1 LNSIKNVSR
10 DTNVLN
16 WLLAAASVVVIIAGV
31 RAAHSLV
38 VPFLVAAFLAV
49 ICTPALQW
57 LQRKGVPTAIALL
70 LVIGGMSAVVVGVGL
85 VVTASI
91 QDFSGKV
98 PEYTAKL
105 QQLLKDAEPWIDKAR
120 EWAGI
125 GAADADANSDQL
137 NNPLSP
143 DNLVGYFVTFLSGI
157 TGLFGNVFL
166 VLVTLM
172 FMLLEASGFPR
183 KLLALSGGRPLL
195 SEQANRIRDS
205 IYQYVTLKTII
216 SLCTGMLV
224 ALLIKVLGVDYPVMW
239 GLLAFFFNFVPSIG
253 SIIAAVPAVLLAL
266 IQTDLQTTLF
276 TVAGYVV
283 INVAIGNFIE
293 PRVMGRGLGL
303 STLVVF
309 LSLVFWGWVLGPIG
323 MLLSVPLTMIV
334 KVALENFRQTRW
346 IAVLL
351 SANPE
356 KVEAEG

>member
-1 LNSIKNVSR
+1 MQSKPH

-38 VPFLVAAFLAV
+38 VPFLMAAFLAV

-57 LQRKGVPTAIALL
+57 LQRKGVPTALALL
-70 LVIGGMSAVVVGVGL
+70 LVIGGMSMAVVFVGL
-85 VVTASI
+85 VASESI
-91 QDFSGKV
+91 QDFSAKI
-98 PEYTAKL
+98 PEYTKQLEQRVGDL
-105 QQLLKDAEPWIDKAR
+105 QPMIDKAR
-120 EWAGI
+120 EWTGI
-125 GAADADANSDQL
+125 GSSADDQSSVTLQNSEATKQF
-137 NNPLSP
+137 
-143 DNLVGYFVTFLSGI
+143 VGYFGSFLSGLA
-157 TGLFGNVFL
+157 GVFGNVFL
-166 VLVTLM
+166 VLLTFL

-205 IYQYVTLKTII
+205 INQYMTLKTVL
-216 SLCTGMLV
+216 SLLTGVLV
-224 ALLIKVLGVDYPVMW
+224 AALNQLLGVDYPVLW

-266 IQTDLQTTLF
+266 IQTDLQTTLLM
-276 TVAGYVV
+276 VAGYLV
-283 INVAIGNFIE
+283 INVSIGNLLE
-293 PRVMGRGLGL
+293 PRIMGRGLGL

-334 KVALENFRQTRW
+334 KVTLETFEQTRW

-356 KVEAEG
+356 AGG

>member
-1 LNSIKNVSR
+1 
-10 DTNVLN
+10 VLN
-16 WLLAAASVVVIIAGV
+16 WLLAIASVVIIIAGV
-31 RAAHSLV
+31 REAHSLV
-38 VPFLVAAFLAV
+38 VPFLTAAFLAV
-49 ICTPALQW
+49 ICTPSLQW

-70 LVIGGMSAVVVGVGL
+70 LVIGGMSAVVVVVGL
-85 VVTASI
+85 VVSESI
-91 QDFSGKV
+91 QDFLSKI
-98 PEYTAKL
+98 PEYTEKL
-105 QQLLKDAEPWIDKAR
+105 QQRLEEFEPWIDKAR

-125 GAADADANSDQL
+125 GAADAEAHSDQIK
-137 NNPLSP
+137 NPLSP
-143 DNLVGYFVTFLSGI
+143 ENLVGYFATFLSSI
-157 TGLFGNVFL
+157 TGLFSNVFL
-166 VLVTLM
+166 VLLTLM

-183 KLLALSGGRPLL
+183 KLLAISGGRSLL

-216 SLCTGMLV
+216 SLFTGVLV

-266 IQTDLQTTLF
+266 VQTDLRTTLF
-276 TVAGYVV
+276 TVAGYAV
-283 INVAIGNFIE
+283 INVTMGNISE
-293 PRVMGRGLGL
+293 PRVLGRGMGL

-334 KVALENFRQTRW
+334 KVTLENFQQTRW